1 MIAADRLMR
10 RCNLQ
15 ITLAKPVRTVGRTV
29 LGPREVRGR
38 YVRIVA
44 QADGSGRIE
53 IYDSGSA
60 SWSDAVEECTFSDVW
75 SAPALTMSLAMAGIA
90 ISR

>member
-1 MIAADRLMR
+1 M
-10 RCNLQ
+10 Q
-15 ITLAKPVRTVGRTV
+15 VTLAKPVRTAGRIV

-53 IYDSGSA
+53 IYDVDSA
-60 SWSDAVEECTFSDVW
+60 SWSDAVEQCSFSDVW
-75 SAPALTMSLAMAGIA
+75 SAPALTMSIAMAGM
-90 ISR
+90 SR

>member
-1 MIAADRLMR
+1 M
-10 RCNLQ
+10 Q
-15 ITLAKPVRTVGRTV
+15 VTLAKPVRTVGRIV

-53 IYDSGSA
+53 IYDVDSG
-60 SWSDAVEECTFSDVW
+60 SWSDAVEQCSFSDVW

-90 ISR
+90 MSR

>member
-1 MIAADRLMR
+1 M
-10 RCNLQ
+10 Q
-15 ITLAKPVRTVGRTV
+15 VTLAKPVRTVGRIV

-53 IYDSGSA
+53 MYDVDSA
-60 SWSDAVEECTFSDVW
+60 SWSDAVEQCSFSDVW

-90 ISR
+90 LSR

>member
-1 MIAADRLMR
+1 MQA
-10 RCNLQ
+10 
-15 ITLAKPVRTVGRTV
+15 TLAKPSRTVGRIV

-53 IYDSGSA
+53 VYDTQSA
-60 SWSDAVEECTFSDVW
+60 SWGEAIEECTFSDVW
-75 SAPALTMSLAMAGIA
+75 SAPALTMSLIAGIA
-90 ISR
+90 AAR

>member
-1 MIAADRLMR
+1 M
-10 RCNLQ
+10 
-15 ITLAKPVRTVGRTV
+15 TLAKPVRTVGRIV

-53 IYDSGSA
+53 IYDVDSA
-60 SWSDAVEECTFSDVW
+60 SWSDAVEQCTFSDVW
-75 SAPALTMSLAMAGIA
+75 SAPALTMSLAMASM
-90 ISR
+90 SR

>member
-1 MIAADRLMR
+1 MR
-10 RCNLQ
+10 RCDLQ
-15 ITLAKPVRTVGRTV
+15 ITLAKPVRTVGRIV

-53 IYDSGSA
+53 IYDSESA
-60 SWSDAVEECTFSDVW
+60 SWSEAIEECTFSDVW